1 MYNAM
6 IDNINIE
13 EAIAVLK
20 PVEIDGSFVE
30 KYIPSKD
37 VRAKIELDNWSF
49 SDRDKAAIIWNSDR
63 VHSMK
68 YADLIEIMRGTG
80 DEVLRTQ
87 ISERLRYDAVA
98 LSLFDEQRLGFVYA
112 TNTNEYPGEDCI
124 IGYFASAKLAYEAGI
139 KDDYSFKIEKFQ
151 IIGEDTVRM
160 KQWSVVSPILAKDLD
175 KQIEEIDI
183 PGSPVAALE
192 YDDKGMLIDYWSY
205 EVSKEDKLL
214 IDSLGRHRFENAY
227 VVLPNPFE
235 IGEFVKIIGTEII
248 GRVDVSQEDWKKYVE
263 KALSEN
269 AIEDYSDASIVIRYD
284 ELDHDH
290 VSPIYLEKVF

>member
-6 IDNINIE
+6 IDNINME

-30 KYIPSKD
+30 KYIPSRD
-37 VRAKIELDNWSF
+37 VRAKIESDNWSF

-139 KDDYSFKIEKFQ
+139 KDDCSFKIEKFQ

-227 VVLPNPFE
+227 VVIPNPFE

-248 GRVDVSQEDWKKYVE
+248 GRVDVSQEDWEKYVE